1 MLYKK
6 FISAFLFPIFLCIN
20 TFSDEIDYYSPEN
33 LLKFADHLYQQGDYI
48 RSAKEYER
56 YMLSCPSESD
66 KALHKIGLCYR
77 HTENIDKAIYS
88 FQKIANE
95 YPNSEFKFSANFQ
108 IGYSY
113 FVSGQYK
120 KSQDYTLNLLK
131 DGLTVDQRKKL
142 YVLLA
147 LNYLKQKEW
156 QQANSVFNDALDQPS
171 EDQYID
177 KILSD
182 LKRLSLDGINRKHK
196 SRFWASLMSAII
208 PGTGKVYCEQY
219 GNGLYSFITVGS
231 IGFIAYKGFKE
242 NGIKSIKGWIF
253 GSIFPIFYFGN
264 IYGSGISALAYND
277 YVENEIIVRLPILP
291 DDW

>member
-1 MLYKK
+1 MFAL
-6 FISAFLFPIFLCIN
+6 LFPIFLYVN
-20 TFSDEIDYYSPEN
+20 VFSDEIDYYSPQN
-33 LLKFADHLYQQGDYI
+33 LLKFADHLYEQGDYI

-77 HTENIDKAIYS
+77 HTENIDKAINA
-88 FQKIANE
+88 FQKIIIE
-95 YPNSEFKFSANFQ
+95 YPNSELKFSANFQ

-120 KSQDYTLNLLK
+120 GSQDYAFSLLK
-131 DGLTVDQRKKL
+131 DGLTVDQLKKIHIL
-142 YVLLA
+142 IA
-147 LNYLKQKEW
+147 LNHLKQREW
-156 QQANSVFNDALDQPS
+156 QQANSILDDAPDQSS
-171 EDQYID
+171 EDQNID

-196 SRFWASLMSAII
+196 SRFWASFMSAII
-208 PGTGKVYCEQY
+208 PGTGKVYCGQY
-219 GNGLYSFITVGS
+219 GNGFYSFITVSS
-231 IGFIAYKGFKE
+231 IGFIAYSGFKE

-253 GSIFPIFYFGN
+253 GGLFPIFYFGN

-277 YVENEIIVRLPILP
+277 YVENEIIIRLPMLP